1 MARANGSRR
10 AAALDGLAAVFAAE
24 LDEQLHAALAA
35 WPRASAAA
43 TRPDAYRDLSR
54 IFHTIKGGA
63 GLVGRGELAA
73 AALTL
78 ERFFADPDPAGA
90 PEQSLVDAVFGAAS
104 LPPPALASLL
114 QGLSGDGDE
123 APVTAAQVVP
133 VAVGDIW
140 LALPLAAIERAV
152 SITTPE
158 ASLPIVVDD
167 RELPALRLAD
177 LIGAPPPPT
186 RTVALVLP
194 QGRALVVDRVRP
206 PLSLVIEPLGR
217 LLALHPWLAGATVD
231 PRGRALGVLDVER
244 LVGAFAARSSA
255 EAGVNEDTRR
265 VLVVDDSLVAREAA
279 TAALRAAGVTFDV
292 ARDGREALAKLERGR
307 YAVVLS
313 DLEMPHLDGFALV
326 ERLRANSR
334 LCQQPVVV
342 CSSRLDA
349 DARQRLS
356 PFAVD
361 GYVDKPFIA
370 GDLLAALRPFLAPA
384 LADAPVG
391 AAV

>member
-1 MARANGSRR
+1 M
-10 AAALDGLAAVFAAE
+10 DGLAAVFAAE

-35 WPRASAAA
+35 WPRACAAA
-43 TRPDAYRDLSR
+43 TRADAFRDLSR

-73 AALTL
+73 SALTL
-78 ERFFADPDPAGA
+78 ERFFADPDAANA
-90 PEQSLVDAVFGAAS
+90 PEQTVVDAVFGAAS

-114 QGLSGDGDE
+114 QGLLVDSGS
-123 APVTAAQVVP
+123 APAAAAQVVP
-133 VAVGDIW
+133 VAVGEVW
-140 LALPLAAIERAV
+140 LALPLAVIERAI

-158 ASLPIVVDD
+158 ASLPIVVDE

-177 LIGAPPPPT
+177 LIGAPPPPP
-186 RTVALVLP
+186 RAVALVLRN
-194 QGRALVVDRVRP
+194 GGALLVDRVRP
-206 PLSLVIEPLGR
+206 PLSLVVEPLGR

-231 PRGRALGVLDVER
+231 PRGRAIGVLDADR
-244 LVGAFAARSSA
+244 LVDAFAARS
-255 EAGVNEDTRR
+255 AGAAALATDDARR

-292 ARDGREALAKLERGR
+292 ARDGREALAKLERCR

-313 DLEMPHLDGFALV
+313 DLEMPHLDGFGLV
-326 ERLRANSR
+326 ERLRAHAR
-334 LCQQPVVV
+334 LREQPVVV
-342 CSSRLDA
+342 CSSRLDD

-356 PFAVD
+356 PFAVA

-370 GDLLAALRPFLAPA
+370 GDLLAVLGPWLATNGEPT
-384 LADAPVG
+384 G
-391 AAV
+391 